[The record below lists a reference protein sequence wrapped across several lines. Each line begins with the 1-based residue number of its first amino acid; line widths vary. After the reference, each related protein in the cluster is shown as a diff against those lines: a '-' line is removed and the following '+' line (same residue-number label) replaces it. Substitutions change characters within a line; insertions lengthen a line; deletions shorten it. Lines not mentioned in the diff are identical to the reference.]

1 MSTNTTA
8 LSSIDFSSI
17 FKGIL
22 AVPRPFTAPRVV
34 ADSGSGGK
42 ACPEMDPIPGYE
54 KAALTDGEGMMW
66 HCFTYWNQKVREKIG
81 NLVANIVHLYILIEH
96 VTKFSS
102 LLSLFGKICVFLE
115 GGFHFLWSAGE
126 RPMAV

>member
-1 MSTNTTA
+1 MSNDRNCRFSIDFPSDRISQCRIFVSTNATA

-17 FKGIL
+17 FQGIL

-54 KAALTDGEGMMW
+54 KVALTDGEGMMW
-66 HCFTYWNQKVREKIG
+66 HCFT
-81 NLVANIVHLYILIEH
+81 H
-96 VTKFSS
+96 
-102 LLSLFGKICVFLE
+102 
-115 GGFHFLWSAGE
+115 
-126 RPMAV
+126 